1 VKARALAV
9 LALTA
14 LAACRTLP
22 PPAELG
28 PTPELRPA
36 LVALDAWRA
45 RGRVAVRTPSDG
57 FSASFDWRE
66 ANDRGE
72 LDVRGPLGAGAAR
85 ITQTPALI
93 RIETG
98 ASAPVE
104 VSAPFESLESELT
117 TRLGFPLPIASLRYW
132 LLGVPAPDV
141 PSEAI
146 GSGFSQAGWTVAPA
160 GFAAVPLAPAP
171 LPSRLVLTRAGT
183 QIKVAISTWQLG
195 AP

>member
-1 VKARALAV
+1 VRARALAV

-14 LAACRTLP
+14 LAACRSGP
-22 PPAELG
+22 PPSELA
-28 PTPELRPA
+28 PAPELQPA

-66 ANDRGE
+66 ANGRGE

-85 ITQTPALI
+85 ITQTADLI

-98 ASAPVE
+98 AAAPVE
-104 VSAPFESLESELT
+104 VPAPFDTLESELT

-132 LLGVPAPDV
+132 LLGVPAPDIS
-141 PSEAI
+141 SEPVA
-146 GSGFSQAGWTVAPA
+146 GGFSQAGWTVAPA
-160 GFAAVPLAPAP
+160 GFSRVPLAPAP

-183 QIKVAISTWQLG
+183 QIKVAISAWQLG